1 MFSSTPPKDPIPAFH
16 AWLEEAAASEPR
28 DPTAAALATVGD
40 DGMPSVRMVL
50 LKDASAAGF
59 VFYTNYES
67 RKGRQLIAN
76 PKAAMVFYW
85 KSLDRQVRVEG
96 PVEAVSE
103 AEADAYFAT
112 RPRESQIG
120 AWASLQSRPMEGM
133 FALEKRVAAHVAKFA
148 IGKVPRPPE
157 WSGFQVQPLR
167 IEFWKHGAFRMHDRL
182 LYERG
187 ENGGENGDAWRTAR
201 LYP

>member
-1 MFSSTPPKDPIPAFH
+1 MTIALRDDPVELFN
-16 AWLEEAAASEPR
+16 AWLHDAIDAEAH
-28 DPTAAALATVGD
+28 DPTAVCLATVAP
-40 DGMPSVRMVL
+40 DGMPSARMVL
-50 LKDASAAGF
+50 LKGADAQGF
-59 VFYTNYES
+59 VFYTNFES
-67 RKGRQLIAN
+67 RKGGEILAN
-76 PKAAMVFYW
+76 PKAALCFHW
-85 KSLDRQVRVEG
+85 QSLRRQVRVEG

-157 WSGFQVQPLR
+157 WSGFRVQPVR

-182 LYERG
+182 LYERV
-187 ENGGENGDAWRTAR
+187 EHGGENGDAWRTAR